1 MSDRHQSS
9 VPTAPGPPPKP
20 ALQSRS
26 VWLLVPIGAVVLV
39 AVFGGYQLLE
49 RYLIAPDVSEEALSL
64 VHLIRG
70 VVAAVV
76 LATVVAWF
84 LLRSPL
90 PGPESAGFVP
100 ELPLVDREERRRQHA
115 QWFVQMRWIAVGLTL
130 PLILIAVP
138 VAGILPRETMTP
150 LLIWWGLLV
159 AANIGFWSWARR
171 GGHPQRQILV
181 QIVVDLVVLTG
192 LLNASGGLE
201 NPLYIAYV
209 FHVIIAG
216 VLLPKPKVFSIT
228 IVAATLVLILAVGE
242 YVGLLPHFTNILFP
256 HDSEET
262 SLHGTAAEHDE
273 ASLPVTS
280 HLTGTLHASHDPIFV
295 AGRVLPFMGV
305 LFLTGYLTTLAADRL
320 YRTEMELERTARAAL
335 LEYRRL
341 ESVVDAA
348 GVGILLRG
356 PDQAIRWAS
365 RRGTQWQEHDTHDPD
380 EPCPFG
386 GVASG
391 CGVCLVARTFATKQ
405 SQEAER
411 RLKSEDGGLRYLR
424 CATSPVPDRD
434 GNVVQVVELVEDIT
448 ARKALETQALH
459 AGKLSVLGRM
469 AAGVAHEIGNPL
481 SSLTARLELMERRND
496 PSFARESITVLR
508 SQIARISRIVHGIS
522 HFARPRHQEWER
534 WEINGVVGEALELL
548 RVDRR
553 AKRIEFRERLA
564 VPSPRVR
571 GVRDQIVQVC
581 LNLLLNAVEAS
592 PDGAVVEIETAQR
605 NGDVVL
611 AVEDQ
616 GNGVTP
622 EVRAH
627 LFEPFFTTKAEGT
640 GLGLSISYAMV
651 HAHDGRI
658 EVSSDPGKGARFAV
672 HLPAAATDQPA
683 T

>member
-1 MSDRHQSS
+1 
-9 VPTAPGPPPKP
+9 
-20 ALQSRS
+20 
-26 VWLLVPIGAVVLV
+26 
-39 AVFGGYQLLE
+39 
-49 RYLIAPDVSEEALSL
+49 
-64 VHLIRG
+64 
-70 VVAAVV
+70 
-76 LATVVAWF
+76 
-84 LLRSPL
+84 
-90 PGPESAGFVP
+90 
-100 ELPLVDREERRRQHA
+100 
-115 QWFVQMRWIAVGLTL
+115 
-130 PLILIAVP
+130 
-138 VAGILPRETMTP
+138 
-150 LLIWWGLLV
+150 
-159 AANIGFWSWARR
+159 
-171 GGHPQRQILV
+171 
-181 QIVVDLVVLTG
+181 
-192 LLNASGGLE
+192 
-201 NPLYIAYV
+201 
-209 FHVIIAG
+209 
-216 VLLPKPKVFSIT
+216 
-228 IVAATLVLILAVGE
+228 
-242 YVGLLPHFTNILFP
+242 
-256 HDSEET
+256 
-262 SLHGTAAEHDE
+262 
-273 ASLPVTS
+273 
-280 HLTGTLHASHDPIFV
+280 
-295 AGRVLPFMGV
+295 
-305 LFLTGYLTTLAADRL
+305 
-320 YRTEMELERTARAAL
+320 MELERTARAAL

-391 CGVCLVARTFATKQ
+391 CRVCLVARTFATQQ

-411 RLKSEDGGLRYLR
+411 RLKSDDGGLRYLR
-424 CATSPVPDRD
+424 CATSPVRDRD

-481 SSLTARLELMERRND
+481 SSLTARLELMERRDD
-496 PSFARESITVLR
+496 PSFARESLTVLR
-508 SQIARISRIVHGIS
+508 GQIARISRIVHGIS

-553 AKRIEFRERLA
+553 ARRIEFRERLA

-592 PDGAVVEIETAQR
+592 PDGAVVEIETVQR
-605 NGDVVL
+605 DSDVVL

-627 LFEPFFTTKAEGT
+627 LFEPFFTTKPEGT

-651 HAHDGRI
+651 HAHNGRI

-672 HLPAAATDQPA
+672 HLPAAETDQPA